1 LDGERAEVGKC
12 LDLVPVA
19 VEQQCLDL
27 VPHQATKHKLRAVG
41 KLQPSA
47 RVRAG
52 ASAGASTRDAFE
64 APPAARDCSRG
75 AHVLVLAILRPVLGV
90 VKQVGDADTTAA
102 VALASASHRRGAA
115 WRGQRGPLA
124 CPEPLFY
131 YERLKKGGK
140 VIDS

>member
-1 LDGERAEVGKC
+1 MPRSRSAPSHRAQAARRGEAA
-12 LDLVPVA
+12 A
-19 VEQQCLDL
+19 VR
-27 VPHQATKHKLRAVG
+27 PR
-41 KLQPSA
+41 
-47 RVRAG
+47 
-52 ASAGASTRDAFE
+52 AGASTRDAFE

-75 AHVLVLAILRPVLGV
+75 AHVLVLAVLRPVLEV
-90 VKQVGDADTTAA
+90 VKQVGDADMTAA